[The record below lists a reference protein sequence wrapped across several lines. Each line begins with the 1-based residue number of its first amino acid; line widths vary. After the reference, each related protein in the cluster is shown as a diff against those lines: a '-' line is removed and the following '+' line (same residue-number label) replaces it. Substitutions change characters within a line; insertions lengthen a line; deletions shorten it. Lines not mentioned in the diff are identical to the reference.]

1 MTRKGAMEALTAHAD
16 AGIVGA
22 FGEPAS
28 HVLDV
33 LSWPEGDD
41 LAPLYVRMKEVVADA
56 VDQDRCTRE
65 HVRREVFPQLI
76 GHCLVPSELIQEIHE
91 GLLFN
96 GHVECCDGTR
106 LSHDSLVVSVTQ
118 IGISLVAY
126 QGSHGKWVQRLYR
139 RDLWHRMEDP
149 ADEARE
155 LMRRRARG
163 RGGGDE
169 EPPSRLLGRA
179 LMEYAERA
187 ALCRRSTADWRMGH
201 GHPIPDSLLLP
212 STPELVAE
220 GVRVMRE
227 LLLEHRRVLFV
238 TSDPVNRL
246 ALHVGNAL
254 HPFEFALIGT
264 LEDQLTDAKLQ
275 RFSDARYGHQE
286 ETRLVDTFAR
296 KVRSEVVY
304 GVYRAGEHAPARLF
318 YAHRDHAHEAA
329 AIAIADSALQPLRGF
344 PMLIDLADLICR
356 TSFDSAS
363 FQGTVRDA
371 YAAAGEP
378 ARYLGERET
387 RS

>member
-1 MTRKGAMEALTAHAD
+1 MEALTVPAD
-16 AGIVGA
+16 TGIVGA
-22 FGEPAS
+22 FGEPARD
-28 HVLDV
+28 VLDV
-33 LSWPEGDD
+33 LSWPEGGD
-41 LAPLYVRMKEVVADA
+41 LAPLYARMKEVVADA
-56 VDQDRCTRE
+56 VDQDRSIRE
-65 HVRREVFPQLI
+65 HVRREFFPKLI
-76 GHCLVPSELIQEIHE
+76 DHCLVPPELIEELHG

-106 LSHDSLVVSVTQ
+106 QSHDSLVASVMQ

-126 QGSHGKWVQRLYR
+126 QGSHGRWVQRLYR
-139 RDLWHRMEDP
+139 RDLWHRRDDP
-149 ADEARE
+149 AEEARE

-163 RGGGDE
+163 RGGTDD

-187 ALCRRSTADWRMGH
+187 ALCRRSTAAWRMGH

-212 STPELVAE
+212 STPELVDNS
-220 GVRVMRE
+220 VRVMRE

-238 TSDPVNRL
+238 TSDPANRL
-246 ALHVGNAL
+246 ALHIGNAL

-264 LEDQLTDAKLQ
+264 LEDQLTDGKLQ
-275 RFSDARYGHQE
+275 RFADARYGHQD
-286 ETRLVDTFAR
+286 ETRLVDAFAR
-296 KVRSEVVY
+296 EVRGQLVY
-304 GVYRAGEHAPARLF
+304 GVYRAGEHAPPRLF

-329 AIAIADSALQPLRGF
+329 AIAIADCALQPLRGF